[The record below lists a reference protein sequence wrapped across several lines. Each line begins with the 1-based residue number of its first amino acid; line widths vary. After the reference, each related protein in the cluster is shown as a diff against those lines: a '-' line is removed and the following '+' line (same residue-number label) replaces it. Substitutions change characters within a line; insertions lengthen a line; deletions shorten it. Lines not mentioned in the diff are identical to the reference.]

1 MRKKFQCCCLF
12 SKWVEQW
19 IMFYLPITL
28 NKYLLNKWKSVIY
41 VKGKI
46 QFITELN
53 LLITKVGFFVA
64 KIVGRLFQKKA
75 NILMGGPGNQKRRTY
90 KSLLRLLK
98 WHIQEEQN
106 WNIHKTKLDNWWN
119 FGVSFF
125 LTCDLLIQYHH

>member
-1 MRKKFQCCCLF
+1 M
-12 SKWVEQW
+12 
-19 IMFYLPITL
+19 
-28 NKYLLNKWKSVIY
+28 IY

-90 KSLLRLLK
+90 KSLLRLIR

-106 WNIHKTKLDNWWN
+106 
-119 FGVSFF
+119 
-125 LTCDLLIQYHH
+125 

>member
-1 MRKKFQCCCLF
+1 M
-12 SKWVEQW
+12 
-19 IMFYLPITL
+19 
-28 NKYLLNKWKSVIY
+28 IY

-75 NILMGGPGNQKRRTY
+75 NILMGELGNQKRRTY
-90 KSLLRLLK
+90 KSFLRLIR

-106 WNIHKTKLDNWWN
+106 
-119 FGVSFF
+119 
-125 LTCDLLIQYHH
+125 